1 VAYLR
6 ISLVTL
12 NTAAFVALLLMSV
25 TYWRKESS
33 ARIRPLW
40 LIVAL
45 ASAAL
50 VVGSVQRLAI
60 QATTLGWLPNSTD
73 SILAEE
79 WQLVQSIVVAG
90 LAIAAFVSV
99 KKLADSMAASERIAG
114 SILERV
120 DHVDL
125 RRLGLT
131 NREEEVLALIGNGLI
146 TDAEL
151 ATALHISRSTV
162 QTHLK
167 SLLRKTGLHR
177 RQDLVA
183 VALLVASANGT
194 RSS

>member
-1 VAYLR
+1 
-6 ISLVTL
+6 
-12 NTAAFVALLLMSV
+12 MSV

-60 QATTLGWLPNSTD
+60 QATTLGWLPDSTD
-73 SILAEE
+73 SVLAEE